1 MSEPGQRSARAQGA
15 CTCRTG
21 QSKTFFRYKEISLVT
36 YPLATELR
44 SCPRQDD
51 CDLVLIWL
59 TQLSRPV
66 CDKYCET
73 LLASITDS
81 NAPFCRCSR
90 DLRCRRR
97 GFLRPVGLHGY
108 RRRPARKN
116 PGSCFPAPVPYR
128 WNGWISEGDLLGGGR
143 WDSREG
149 SGAGPQVSV
158 RLASVVV
165 YTHVPSVP
173 GDCAA

>member
-97 GFLRPVGLHGY
+97 GFLRPSAFMGTGVAQRVRIPALVSLRPCRTVGTGGY
-108 RRRPARKN
+108 RKGTCWAGDAGTTGRDREQARRFLYVWRP
-116 PGSCFPAPVPYR
+116 
-128 WNGWISEGDLLGGGR
+128 W
-143 WDSREG
+143 
-149 SGAGPQVSV
+149 
-158 RLASVVV
+158 
-165 YTHVPSVP
+165 
-173 GDCAA
+173 